1 MAKRWGSVSR
11 MTAPCLLAVG
21 LLGSLAEPAGSME
34 EYRAINGSG
43 NSYLKPERGAAGTH
57 LMRLA
62 GHAYAD
68 LVSQP
73 AGPGR
78 PSAREISNEAAQQTR
93 VALNHARGTDFVWL
107 WGQFLDH
114 DIDLSPEMSPKEP
127 FPIEV
132 PAGDPHFDPAGTGTQ
147 VIGLNRTVY
156 DTATGHARNNPR
168 RQKNMITSW
177 IDASNVYGSSRS
189 RADALRRHG
198 GDGLLKISAGDL
210 LPFNTDGLANAGGP
224 GPSLFLAGDVRA
236 NEQAGLTAMHT
247 LWVREHNRVAAE
259 IRARKPRLSG
269 DEIYER
275 ARAWVGGLMQSI
287 TYNEFL
293 PVLLGR
299 HGIPEYRGWDAEVD
313 GSVAQ
318 EFSTAAY
325 RFGHSMVSPL
335 LLRLDASGAPIA
347 AGHLTLAAA
356 FFAPHE
362 ISAHG
367 IDSILRG
374 VAAQQASE
382 VDLMVIDELRN
393 FLFGPPGAGGLD
405 LVSLNIQRGR
415 DHGLESFNRTRAL
428 FGLRPYREFYE
439 ITSDEDL
446 AERLERLSGDVDDI
460 DLWVGGLA
468 EDHVDGAL
476 LGPTFYTIVSDQ
488 FIRLRDGDRFYY
500 ERMYRG
506 RELREMKRT
515 TLADVIRRNT
525 AIGHELPD
533 DVFRLSR

>member
-1 MAKRWGSVSR
+1 MRRLAVAW
-11 MTAPCLLAVG
+11 LLA
-21 LLGSLAEPAGSME
+21 LSMLGSLVEPAGSME

-43 NSYLKPERGAAGTH
+43 NSHLKPDRGAAGTH

-68 LVSQP
+68 LISEP
-73 AGPGR
+73 AGPSR
-78 PSAREISNEAAQQTR
+78 PSAREISNEIAQQTR
-93 VALNHARGTDFVWL
+93 VALNHARGTDYVWL

-127 FPIEV
+127 FPIQV

-147 VIGLNRTVY
+147 VIGLDRTAY
-156 DTATGHARNNPR
+156 DPATGHTRNNPR
-168 RQKNMITSW
+168 RQMNMITSW

-189 RADALRRHG
+189 RADALRLHD
-198 GDGLLKISAGDL
+198 GDGLLKTSAGNL
-210 LPFNTDGLANAGGP
+210 LPFNTAGLANAGGSA
-224 GPSLFLAGDVRA
+224 PSLFLAGDVRA
-236 NEQAGLTAMHT
+236 NEQVGLTAMHT
-247 LWVREHNRVAAE
+247 LWVREHNRLAAE

-299 HGIPEYRGWDAEVD
+299 HSLPAYQGWNVQVD

-335 LLRLDASGAPIA
+335 LLRLDSSGAPIA

-374 VAAQQASE
+374 IAAQQASE
-382 VDLMVIDELRN
+382 IDSMVIDELRN

-405 LVSLNIQRGR
+405 LASLNIQRGR

-446 AERLERLSGDVDDI
+446 AERLENVYGDVDSI

-476 LGPTFYTIVSDQ
+476 LGPTFYAIVSDQ
-488 FIRLRDGDRFYY
+488 FVRLRDGDRFYY
-500 ERMYRG
+500 EKMYRG
-506 RELREMKRT
+506 RNLREMKRT

-525 AIGHELPD
+525 GVGGELPD
-533 DVFRLSR
+533 DVFRMRR